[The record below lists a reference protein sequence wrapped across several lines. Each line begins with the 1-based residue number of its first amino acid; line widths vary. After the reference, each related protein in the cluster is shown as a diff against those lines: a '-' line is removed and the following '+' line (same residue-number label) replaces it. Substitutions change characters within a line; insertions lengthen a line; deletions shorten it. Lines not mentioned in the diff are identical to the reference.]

1 MAAKESG
8 ICSVQGRQEDGFV
21 KSWLAHPT
29 RTRRPGFAIAASL
42 LSLCFGASAL
52 AGETG
57 DLASLRAE
65 ALALVNEARSRH
77 GLDPLQVTE
86 RLSTAAQ
93 VHAEDMLER
102 NYYSHTSPEGEDV
115 GDRYRER
122 GGSRWKKVA
131 ENIARCNGCP
141 SVPTAERV
149 SEFHEGWMNSPGHR
163 RNILARELE
172 SFGFG
177 IIGENG
183 RQFAVQTFA
192 GPGMPLA
199 LQSGEEPVA
208 LSAKEQVAAAARLI
222 NAEREQAGRADLKTS
237 EALNTLA
244 HRLLPTDVSDDRIM
258 ERPNG
263 LLELLPSG
271 SAREWSAIDVA
282 AGGCG
287 GCGMQPTGAD
297 VRYFVDQWLK
307 NPQNREAL
315 LGSDATHIGFAM
327 LATGEGRKIAIAV
340 AGNQLE

>member
-1 MAAKESG
+1 MVTNP
-8 ICSVQGRQEDGFV
+8 I
-21 KSWLAHPT
+21 
-29 RTRRPGFAIAASL
+29 TRRLGFLVAAIL
-42 LSLCFGASAL
+42 LSLCFSAAAL

-77 GLDPLQVTE
+77 GLDPLQATG
-86 RLSTAAQ
+86 RLNSAAQ
-93 VHAEDMLER
+93 AHAEDMLAR

-115 GDRYRER
+115 GDRYRDR
-122 GGSRWKKVA
+122 GGSRWQKVA
-131 ENIARCNGCP
+131 ENIARCTACP

-163 RNILARELE
+163 RNILARGLK

-177 IIGENG
+177 IIGEGG

-192 GPGMPLA
+192 GPGVPFA

-222 NAEREQAGRADLKTS
+222 NEQREQQGRAVLKTS

-244 HRLLPTDVSDDRIM
+244 QRLLPKDLSDDRIM
-258 ERPNG
+258 ERPDG
-263 LLELLPSG
+263 LFELLPPG
-271 SAREWSAIDVA
+271 SAREWRTINVA

-287 GCGMQPTGAD
+287 GCGTQPTGAD
-297 VRYFVDQWLK
+297 IRYFVDQWLE
-307 NPQNREAL
+307 NSQNRAAL
-315 LGSDATHIGFAM
+315 LGSEPTHLGFAM

-340 AGNQLE
+340 AGKRLD